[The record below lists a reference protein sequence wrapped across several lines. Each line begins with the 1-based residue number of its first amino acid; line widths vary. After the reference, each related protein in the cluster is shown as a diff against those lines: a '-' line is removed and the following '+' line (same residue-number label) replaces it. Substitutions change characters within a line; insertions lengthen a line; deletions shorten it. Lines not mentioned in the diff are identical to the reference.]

1 MAMNIFNFY
10 VFLYAWRCYIVHT
23 VKFLYTL
30 CCYAS
35 LSWGVCQG
43 VRSHAVLLDFS
54 TGGGG
59 GGYASTCTPTVESL
73 LSYVQN
79 NFCQVR
85 IMINELSYPRR
96 KLHNF
101 VPISNVVVKFLQSE
115 LLNMLYM
122 NFRSFIAKKD
132 GRYRGLNTD
141 GY

>member
-1 MAMNIFNFY
+1 MPHWAG
-10 VFLYAWRCYIVHT
+10 ACAKACDHT
-23 VKFLYTL
+23 Q
-30 CCYAS
+30 CCWTS
-35 LSWGVCQG
+35 LPGG
-43 VRSHAVLLDFS
+43 
-54 TGGGG
+54 GGGG